1 MLMRPKSVD
10 NVSARFLND
19 FAEMIYLRL
28 DNSGRI
34 LEANNFAKATLQP
47 DPLGLNFSEIFVAF
61 TQTIDPLQAAQNEMT
76 HVPASVNTCADL
88 PRTFFFSFF
97 KVTEGVDVYGEASGT
112 EVLTLQKTLI
122 ETNNELSNMT
132 RQLQKNNSELQ
143 KLNDIKNQFLGMAAH
158 DLRNPIGAIIAY
170 SDFVM
175 DEAKSLTDEQKEFLS
190 IIKNSSNYMLKL
202 LDDLLDFSK
211 IEAGKLGLDLSR
223 CDYVNFVKRVV
234 KLNSAIAAKKHIQ
247 IILNVHEVIPEL
259 DFDSIK
265 IEQVLNNI
273 LSNALKYSLRNTTI
287 VVNMFMSGDFVTVEV
302 RDQGVGIPKD
312 KIDLIFQPF
321 TRVSKQGTEG
331 ERSTGLGLAIVR
343 RIVLGH
349 RGRIWVES
357 SEGEGSTFYF
367 TLPVVAKE

>member
-1 MLMRPKSVD
+1 M
-10 NVSARFLND
+10 
-19 FAEMIYLRL
+19 
-28 DNSGRI
+28 
-34 LEANNFAKATLQP
+34 QP
-47 DPLGLNFSEIFVAF
+47 NPVGLNFNEIFVAF

-76 HVPASVNTCADL
+76 HVPASVNTCAGL

-97 KVTEGVDVYGEASGT
+97 KVTEGINVYGESLGT
-112 EVLTLQKTLI
+112 EVLMLQKTLI
-122 ETNNELSNMT
+122 DTNNELSNMA
-132 RQLQKNNSELQ
+132 RQLQKSNSELR

-170 SDFVM
+170 SDFVI
-175 DEAKSLTDEQKEFLS
+175 DEATSLTDEQKEFLS

-211 IEAGKLGLDLSR
+211 IEAGKLGLDLAR
-223 CDYVNFVKRVV
+223 CDFISFAKRVV
-234 KLNSAIAAKKHIQ
+234 KLNSVIAAKKNIQ

-273 LSNALKYSLRNTTI
+273 LSNAFKYSRRNTT
-287 VVNMFMSGDFVTVEV
+287 VMVNMFMSGDFLTVEV

-321 TRVSKQGTEG
+321 TRISKQGTEG